1 MKKNFICYLN
11 GVSSSGKTSIC
22 KILLKE
28 FKEPTIYLSLDNI
41 HENLCDKYNND
52 DWKLYKKEVLGLH
65 RMAVV
70 WKNQGFNVI
79 IDNILETKELCD
91 DAKEILPDA
100 YFISIKASLE
110 TLLKREKDRGRG
122 HYSLVKY
129 QYERVHKYL
138 NYDLELDSQ
147 INGLQYLANKII
159 EKLDKF
165 VFITPFLNKSNALE
179 IFEQTEFTK
188 RFFERNSEQ
197 LFSLSKIEDKKVINK
212 LKLFIQ
218 NKSTFLI
225 NSSLDKN
232 QLFLLGRIYRRL
244 SLYNDALN
252 CFLFIKIKLNVD
264 YLLYYYIALT
274 YQNIGFYST
283 ALYFYNISK
292 DLNNSYKWNIK
303 REKECLSVLS
313 KKSENGVISCQNNYE
328 LQKLSHINT
337 IPGLRDILQCK
348 FLITNIDTDNPILYL
363 FNTTEYK
370 NHYLFY
376 KNILGVDISI
386 DKFDDITYYKN
397 KGRKNLAGSIVS
409 HKSILDGIYT
419 LEYFSSDPI
428 LSEYVNLSYK
438 ILLASLP
445 FIKNKLYYHLS
456 SEIQINSLNKNNIDA
471 NVKLIDTD
479 ELFNNMKYIP
489 FNLGKAYG
497 ILKIIEDEETLP
509 SRENIVLYKK
519 LPNDLSN
526 VRGIISDVPQTNL
539 SHVNL
544 KAKQNKIPNIYIQDA
559 SLNETFIKLNGKP
572 IYLDV
577 TEKEYKIKEISFEEF
592 EKKLNEFNY
601 KKKITLSKNLEQRNI
616 INLLNNNSSLSNIIG
631 TKASNISIIL
641 NILEKKYTLL
651 SYAIPFYFYEIFI
664 KDNDLDKYINQIL
677 ENFEFNHDHNKRDEI
692 LKNLR
697 SLILNSQ
704 LPKSLIENLKSL
716 KSKFKNESSL
726 RFRSSSNSEDLE
738 NFNGAGLYDSFVYN
752 IEEDSIEDIVKKVW
766 ASLWTY
772 RAFEERNFHNIEHKD
787 VSMGILI
794 HKNYKNEKF
803 NGVCITKNI
812 FHKKYKGFYINVQI
826 GSSLVTNPENQTIPE
841 EILISATGKN
851 GKYNIQY
858 LRSSN
863 LISKEKKIMNKID
876 IEELMV
882 QMNLI
887 HEYFKKYYNRTSDKS
902 FAMEIEFLKTE
913 SNQLK
918 IMQARPLVE

>member
-70 WKNQGFNVI
+70 WRDQGFNVI

-179 IFEQTEFTK
+179 IFEQTELTK
-188 RFFERNSEQ
+188 IFFERNSEQ
-197 LFSLSKIEDKKVINK
+197 LFSLSKIEDKKVLNK

-225 NSSLDKN
+225 NSSLDKS

-252 CFLFIKIKLNVD
+252 CFLFIKTKLNVD

-283 ALYFYNISK
+283 ALYFYNLSK

-313 KKSENGVISCQNNYE
+313 KKSENGVISCQNNHE

-348 FLITNIDTDNPILYL
+348 FLITNIDSDNPILYL

-376 KNILGVDISI
+376 RDILGVNISI

-397 KGRKNLAGSIVS
+397 KERKNLAGSIVS
-409 HKSILDGIYT
+409 HESILNGIYT
-419 LEYFSSDPI
+419 LEFFSSDPI
-428 LSEYVNLSYK
+428 LSEYVNLSFK
-438 ILLASLP
+438 ILLNSLP
-445 FIKNKLYYHLS
+445 FIKDRFYYHLN
-456 SEIQINSLNKNNIDA
+456 SEVQIDSLNKNKLDSD
-471 NVKLIDTD
+471 VKLIDTE
-479 ELFNNMKYIP
+479 ELFNHLPHITLNV
-489 FNLGKAYG
+489 GESYG
-497 ILKIIEDEETLP
+497 ILKIIKDEKTIP
-509 SRENIVLYKK
+509 SSNNIVLYKK

-526 VRGIISDVPQTNL
+526 VRGIISDVVQTPL

-544 KAKQNKIPNIYIQDA
+544 KAKQNKIPNIYIKDA
-559 SLNETFIKLNGKP
+559 SLKEEFIKLDGKL
-572 IYLDV
+572 ICFNV
-577 TEKEYKIKEISFEEF
+577 TSKEYKVEEVSYDMLE
-592 EKKLNEFNY
+592 EKLEKLND
-601 KKKITLSKNLEQRNI
+601 KPKIFLTKNLEQKEI
-616 INLLNNNSSLSNIIG
+616 VNLLSNNNSSLVNIIG
-631 TKASNISIIL
+631 TKASNISVIS
-641 NILEKKYTLL
+641 NILEKNYTLA
-651 SYAIPFYFYEIFI
+651 SYAIPFYFYEVFI
-664 KDNDLDKYINQIL
+664 RSNYLDRHINQLL
-677 ENFEFNHDHNKRDEI
+677 EDFKFNYDHHKKVDMLEE
-692 LKNLR
+692 LR
-697 SLILNSQ
+697 SLILCSE
-704 LPKSLIENLKSL
+704 LPKGIVDKLNEFKN
-716 KSKFKNESSL
+716 KFKNELTL

-752 IEEDSIEDIVKKVW
+752 LKEESIEDVVKKVW
-766 ASLWTY
+766 SSLWTY

-794 HKNYKNEKF
+794 HKNYRNEKF

-812 FHKKYKGFYINVQI
+812 FHKKYKGFYINVQT
-826 GSSLVTNPENQTIPE
+826 GNSLVTNPDNHAIPE

-851 GKYNIQY
+851 GKYDIQY
-858 LRSSN
+858 LRNSN
-863 LISKEKKIMNKID
+863 LISNKNKIMDKEEIV
-876 IEELMV
+876 ELMV
-882 QMNLI
+882 QSNLI
-887 HEYFKKYYNRTSDKS
+887 HKYFKKYYNRMDDG

-918 IMQARPLVE
+918 IMQARPWVE